1 MFKLQ
6 GIYAPI
12 PTPFENDEVAYGRL
26 AENMPFW
33 LNSKLT
39 GFLVMGSNGEFVVLS
54 PEEKR
59 QLITTVCELVNGKKA
74 VIVGTGCESTK
85 ETIALNQYS
94 AEAGASAAIVLNPN
108 YYKRAMTDDLIKSFY
123 IDVADASPIPVI
135 IYNMPANSGINLSS
149 KLVIELSQH
158 PNIIG
163 IKDTSGNIVQIG
175 EIIHGASPDFSV
187 FAGSASFLFPSL
199 VLGAKGGTLALAN
212 ILPNECVEV
221 LELYQAGRYTE
232 AKDLQLRLLELNN
245 AVTARFGVA
254 GLKAALE
261 LLGLF
266 GGAPRKPLLPL
277 GEQDRKVLA
286 GILAKA
292 RNA

>member
-1 MFKLQ
+1 
-6 GIYAPI
+6 
-12 PTPFENDEVAYGRL
+12 
-26 AENMPFW
+26 
-33 LNSKLT
+33 
-39 GFLVMGSNGEFVVLS
+39 
-54 PEEKR
+54 
-59 QLITTVCELVNGKKA
+59 
-74 VIVGTGCESTK
+74 
-85 ETIALNQYS
+85 
-94 AEAGASAAIVLNPN
+94 
-108 YYKRAMTDDLIKSFY
+108 MTR
-123 IDVADASPIPVI
+123 DASPIPVI